1 MKQLT
6 LLALSVMLAGGAQA
20 YTCSSSDGSLGTSDG
35 QYEDDFIKTTG
46 SLACVGQVEGND
58 APVNVAVSL
67 GSEIVAVQDVS
78 LTFESTFSEAEW
90 INEFGWDGEVR
101 FNSGKI
107 GEEDPFTESFTVT
120 LLNGGVLPFY
130 YNTNVDGLVQFT
142 AKNGEN
148 EDNYTRGRPTFAFGY
163 YEGYYYLGLNDNGIE
178 DGANG
183 DFDVDDFVVRFKVNA
198 DVPEPASAAL
208 LGLGVIGLGLSRLAR
223 RKV

>member
-35 QYEDDFIKTTG
+35 QYNDGSIRTTG
-46 SLACVGQVEGND
+46 SLDCIGEVEGND
-58 APVNVAVSL
+58 GPVKAAVSL
-67 GSEIVAVQDVS
+67 GREIRAVQDVS
-78 LTFESTFSEAEW
+78 LTFESSFSEAIW
-90 INEFGWDGEVR
+90 TNEFGWDGDVR

-107 GEEDPFTESFTVT
+107 GEEDPFTEVFTVT
-120 LLNGGVLPFY
+120 VLNGGLLPFFY
-130 YNTNVDGLVQFT
+130 IADVGGADFQLD
-142 AKNGEN
+142 NGSNQSAYEGQ
-148 EDNYTRGRPTFAFGY
+148 DPTFAFAW

-178 DGANG
+178 DGASG

-198 DVPEPASAAL
+198 DVPEPASTAL

>member
-20 YTCSSSDGSLGTSDG
+20 YTCSSTDGSLGTTDG
-35 QYEDDFIKTTG
+35 QYEDAFIKTSG
-46 SLACVGQVEGND
+46 SLDCIGQVDGND
-58 APVNVAVSL
+58 APVNATVSL
-67 GSEIVAVQDVS
+67 GSEILAVQDVS

-148 EDNYTRGRPTFAFGY
+148 EDNYTRGRPTFAFAY

-178 DGANG
+178 DGASG

-198 DVPEPASAAL
+198 DVPEPASTAL

>member
-46 SLACVGQVEGND
+46 SLACIGQVEGND

-67 GSEIVAVQDVS
+67 GSEIVARQDVS
-78 LTFESTFSEAEW
+78 LTFESTFSEADW
-90 INEFGWDGEVR
+90 TNEFGWDGEVR

-148 EDNYTRGRPTFAFGY
+148 EDNYTRGRPTFAFAY

-178 DGANG
+178 DGASG

-198 DVPEPASAAL
+198 DVPEPASTAL

>member
-6 LLALSVMLAGGAQA
+6 LLAVSVMLAGGAQA
-20 YTCSSSDGSLGTSDG
+20 YTCSSNDGSLGTSDG
-35 QYEDDFIKTTG
+35 QYQDDFIKTTG
-46 SLACVGQVEGND
+46 SLDCIGQVEGND

-67 GSEIVAVQDVS
+67 GSEIRAVDDVS
-78 LTFESTFSEAEW
+78 LTFESTFSEADW
-90 INEFGWDGEVR
+90 TNEFGWDGEVR

-148 EDNYTRGRPTFAFGY
+148 EDNYTEGRPTFAFAY

-178 DGANG
+178 DGASA
-183 DFDVDDFVVRFKVNA
+183 DFDVDDFVVRFKVN
-198 DVPEPASAAL
+198 VPEPASTAL

>member
-46 SLACVGQVEGND
+46 SLACIGQVEGND

-67 GSEIVAVQDVS
+67 GSEIVARQDVS
-78 LTFESTFSEAEW
+78 LTFESTFSEADW
-90 INEFGWDGEVR
+90 TNEFGWDGEVR

-120 LLNGGVLPFY
+120 LLNGGVLPFFY
-130 YNTNVDGLVQFT
+130 VANV
-142 AKNGEN
+142 NGERFQL
-148 EDNYTRGRPTFAFGY
+148 DNGFNQAAYEGQDPTFAFAF

-183 DFDVDDFVVRFKVNA
+183 DFDVDDFVVRFKVN
-198 DVPEPASAAL
+198 VPEPASTAL
-208 LGLGVIGLGLSRLAR
+208 LGLGMIGLGLTRMAR